1 MVIATHSM
9 IPLIEKPLAG
19 GFDMQKEPPEDR
31 TPSPDTLVGS
41 PLKRRQDVQMIS
53 TAGVSGH
60 ARVMNFGGDNIN
72 IAHIHDGSGKS
83 TSTALATIKDRL
95 MILIEIFLDVKIYDW
110 LASPDVHS
118 NYNAARRK
126 HHPGTGSWFLTGDL
140 YSTWRRN
147 ADDILDA
154 ARRFSGRCSSIIEDV
169 KDLCKSQRLSGYAYF
184 FFDRRDASHGLLLFE
199 NLLRSILS
207 QLASRC
213 GGAPAVL
220 KESYEDHGAGREQ
233 PSLKALYDTLRLVVE
248 GFDHVYIVIDS
259 LDECG
264 DRAELLQSIKT
275 IANWDCN
282 NVHLLLTSRP
292 EPDITGPLGHIDRI
306 CPVRIQGAALYKD
319 IAAYLDAQLS
329 SKHRWG
335 ETRKLVKN
343 TLIAGSDGMFRWVA
357 LQMDGLQKCLN
368 ARDAK
373 AQLKGLPKSLEETYE
388 QTLIKSPYPRDLLQM
403 LHWLAFSA
411 RALRLEE
418 IAEVLSV
425 DFDAENGPRHD
436 PDMRY
441 ESPQIALAVCS
452 GLITEVEGT
461 VKLAHFSVKEYLMS
475 DRIKMGQAKSFA
487 ICARTSH
494 SLLAQSCLVYLHIF
508 NTQDSIQCLESM
520 TERFP
525 LHTYAAKYVTLH
537 LKSVENDANPHLHQ
551 LVLDLFASHRSSAL
565 LNWIRMSDPDL
576 PWAGVPVKK
585 SLRKTVDQMAQ
596 PLYYASL
603 FGLDN
608 IVRHLLRDGANP
620 NRTGGRYGTA
630 IQVAAYGGHEE
641 VVRLL
646 LEAGADVNIQAGF
659 FGTALQAASWEG
671 HGKIIMLL
679 LQGGTNVD
687 IQGGYYSTALQAAAR
702 NGRTGIVKL
711 LLDEGANANLQ
722 GGEYYDTA
730 LDAAAGNGHMET
742 VQVLLDSG
750 AKINLLG
757 GNYYSTALQAA
768 AGNGHPETFRL
779 LLLRG
784 ADASLQGGLFGT
796 ALQAASWGGHHRI
809 VKHLLESG
817 VDVNSQG
824 GKFGNALAGAAFEGQ
839 KQTVALLLDH
849 GADVNLPAGVYG
861 TALQAASYGDNKDI
875 VELLLEKHADV
886 NCQGGE
892 YGTALQAAAAS
903 RRLETVKL
911 LLESGADVNAQ
922 AGLYCTALQAASH
935 KAHEG
940 IVKLL
945 LERGAETNIR
955 GGKYGT
961 ALRAAKSD
969 VTIQRILLD
978 NGAMKG
984 EPISLSPA
992 KSPSIWRAWNDG
1004 IRLESKAGEGA
1015 RGVRRQH
1022 ERNLS
1027 VDA

>member
-1 MVIATHSM
+1 MRH
-9 IPLIEKPLAG
+9 
-19 GFDMQKEPPEDR
+19 
-31 TPSPDTLVGS
+31 
-41 PLKRRQDVQMIS
+41 DV
-53 TAGVSGH
+53 
-60 ARVMNFGGDNIN
+60 NITQ
-72 IAHIHDGSGKS
+72 A
-83 TSTALATIKDRL
+83 
-95 MILIEIFLDVKIYDW
+95 
-110 LASPDVHS
+110 
-118 NYNAARRK
+118 
-126 HHPGTGSWFLTGDL
+126 PGL
-140 YSTWRRN
+140 YSTWRRS
-147 ADDILDA
+147 ADNIVCIYGDPGCGKTIL
-154 ARRFSGRCSSIIEDV
+154 CSSIIEDV
-169 KDLCKSQRLSGYAYF
+169 KDLCKSQQLSGYAYF

-264 DRAELLQSIKT
+264 DRAELFQSIET

-292 EPDITGPLGHIDRI
+292 EPDITGPLGLIDRI
-306 CPVRIQGAALYKD
+306 RPVRIQGAALYKD

-388 QTLIKSPYPRDLLQM
+388 QTLIKSPYSRDLLQM

-487 ICARTSH
+487 IS
-494 SLLAQSCLVYLHIF
+494 
-508 NTQDSIQCLESM
+508 
-520 TERFP
+520 
-525 LHTYAAKYVTLH
+525 KYVTLH

-576 PWAGVPVKK
+576 PWAGVPVKR

-608 IVRHLLRDGANP
+608 IVRHLLTDGANP

-630 IQVAAYGGHEE
+630 IQVAAYGGHRK
-641 VVRLL
+641 VVELL

-671 HGKIIMLL
+671 HDKIIMLL

-1004 IRLESKAGEGA
+1004 IRLESKAGEGG
-1015 RGVRRQH
+1015 RGVRGRH